1 MFHILLCLFLRKG
14 AAICRGLPLK
24 DSGPPLLC
32 VHKGQQVCL
41 AAEIRLC
48 KGEIP
53 SAPYLIRNYAP
64 LAVLCVGDSVGGV
77 VGVQIL

>member
-32 VHKGQQVCL
+32 IHIGQQICP

-48 KGEIP
+48 EGEIP
-53 SAPYLIRNYAP
+53 SAPHLIRDHAP
-64 LAVLCVGDSVGGV
+64 LAVLCVGEDAGGV
-77 VGVQIL
+77 IRV